1 MQDSKTITRRKAA
14 DKPDSFV
21 SLRKEGIRFTQEFS
35 GDIWTDYNAHDPGI
49 TILEQ
54 LCYGLTDLI
63 YRAGFKVEDYLV
75 DQNGQLNFDS
85 LGLASAEQIMPC
97 RPSTL
102 ADYRAVLLDQVDE
115 IERLWIRPI
124 SNNVNHYKGLYVID
138 IQLNDE
144 VRKRCLTRPVLKD
157 RVIEKVIR
165 IYAKLRNLGEDL
177 VEVNVLNEQGYCLH
191 ADIDIESE
199 GYADDILAEIYF
211 TTDQWLKGYGSGAG
225 GVKSYEDHLNEGK
238 TLDQIFN
245 GPITLYGQVQ
255 EEQPTAQTHKD
266 ESHISEGKPLSDLY
280 ARLMAIK
287 AITRINALQ
296 LGEVID
302 HHTSNQVGNSH
313 VNSQSVSNDVGIA
326 GDNIETTHID
336 KISAHAWFSLPQEQ
350 QDILVVLKRNGHA
363 VKVDSSHINTRF
375 EQRIFKQNTLRYTR
389 QETASLYHLPQAN
402 YRQLA
407 QYHSIQNHFPIAY
420 NLKVQGISQSIKE
433 QDFAKVQQLKGYL
446 LIFEQLM
453 ANFTAN
459 LSGIRQLFSVDISQ
473 EQSYQMQLISQ
484 KTLTG
489 IDQIYP
495 ESAQAKFTE
504 LLAKYDPYFNRKSR
518 VFDYL
523 LALYG
528 ETYQPKCLSQ
538 YNYYHHV
545 NKFSSVLL
553 EYKYNYLKSVV
564 QQGKDRGGAFD
575 YGRLSTGKNN
585 LGGFHT
591 RIAFHLGMN
600 ESRHWP
606 YTDSLCRLP
615 LAIVNDDDYQVK
627 EVYLNESKQ
636 EELISV
642 SLAPEKIALSDKKM
656 KTILDSLRPL
666 KGGVIGQSLF
676 NKGLNINCYKILPN
690 NATSTYEIIFQSDE
704 VNAADQNQPWLKIGQ
719 VSSLEKAMYFVNLL
733 SSVIAKL
740 NRISEG
746 IHVVEHILLR
756 PTAKEPAVLSDDN
769 DIFSFQISVVLPAY
783 TARCADPAFR
793 VQAETVIREN
803 CPAHILP
810 TCYWF
815 DFDAMCEFE
824 KRHLNWLAQRHACIS
839 RNNACLK
846 AGEQLM
852 DFLQT
857 YKRNVSV

>member
-14 DKPDSFV
+14 DKPDSFTN
-21 SLRKEGIRFTQEFS
+21 LRKEGIRYSQEFS
-35 GDIWTDYNAHDPGI
+35 GDVWTDYNAHDPGV

-54 LCYGLTDLI
+54 LCYGITDLI
-63 YRAGFKVEDYLV
+63 YRAGFNVEDYLV
-75 DQNGQLNFDS
+75 DQDDQLDFDS
-85 LGLASAEQIMPC
+85 LGLASAEKIMPC
-97 RPSTL
+97 RPSTI
-102 ADYRAVLLDQVDE
+102 ADYRAALLDQVDE

-124 SNNVNHYKGLYVID
+124 NNNDSPYKGLYVVD

-144 VRKRCLTRPVLKD
+144 VRKRCMNRPVLKE
-157 RVIEKVIR
+157 RVIEKVSR

-177 VEVNVLNEQGYCLH
+177 VEVKVSDEQGYCLH
-191 ADIDIESE
+191 ADIDITNE

-211 TTDQWLKGYGSGAG
+211 TADQWLKGYDSGSGC
-225 GVKSYEDHLNEGK
+225 VKSYEDYLNEGK

-255 EEQPTAQTHKD
+255 EEQSNGETYIDKR
-266 ESHISEGKPLSDLY
+266 KPLSDLY

-287 AITRINALQ
+287 AVTRINALQ
-296 LGEVID
+296 LGEVAD
-302 HHTSNQVGNSH
+302 HQSSNQVDSH
-313 VNSQSVSNDVGIA
+313 SASSSDSNTDN
-326 GDNIETTHID
+326 NIETKHSNNV
-336 KISAHAWFSLPQEQ
+336 SAHAWFALPQEP

-363 VKVDSSHINTRF
+363 VKVDSRHVNTRF

-389 QETASLYHLPQAN
+389 QETASLYHLPQAK

-420 NLKVQGISQSIKE
+420 NLKVQGITQSISQ

-459 LSGIRQLFSVDISQ
+459 LSEIRQLFSVDISH
-473 EQSYQMQLISQ
+473 EKSYRMQLISQ

-495 ESAQAKFTE
+495 ESAQAKFAE
-504 LLAKYDPYFNRKSR
+504 LLAKYDPFFNRKSR

-545 NKFSSVLL
+545 NKFASVLL
-553 EYKYNYLKSVV
+553 DYKYNYLKSVV
-564 QQGKDRGGAFD
+564 RLGKDRGGAFN
-575 YGRLSTGKNN
+575 YSRLSTGKNN
-585 LGGFHT
+585 RGGFHT

-600 ESRHWP
+600 ESKSWP
-606 YTDSLCRLP
+606 YTDSLLKLP
-615 LAIVNDDDYQVK
+615 LTLVNDDEYQVK
-627 EVYLNESKQ
+627 EIFLTKRKYED
-636 EELISV
+636 LISATL
-642 SLAPEKIALSDKKM
+642 SPEKIELNDKKM
-656 KTILDSLRPL
+656 KTFVDSLRPL
-666 KGGVIGQSLF
+666 KGGVIGQSFF

-690 NATSTYEIIFQSDE
+690 NESTSYDILFQSDE
-704 VNAADQNQPWLKIGQ
+704 ISAVKHSEPWLHMGRT
-719 VSSLEKAMYFVNLL
+719 SSLEKAMYFVNLL
-733 SSVIAKL
+733 SSVIAQL
-740 NRISEG
+740 NRASEG

-756 PTAKEPAVLSDDN
+756 PTKKNTATLSDKN
-769 DIFSFQISVVLPAY
+769 DLYSFQISVILPAY

-793 VQAETVIREN
+793 VQAETEIREN

-810 TCYWF
+810 TCYWL
-815 DFDAMCEFE
+815 DFAAMCEFE
-824 KRHLNWLAQRHACIS
+824 KMHLNWLTQRHSGIS
-839 RNNACLK
+839 RSKACLV

-852 DFLQT
+852 TFLQT
-857 YKRNVSV
+857 YKGDVSV